1 MTDTTKQDD
10 QADRDWLGVRDVIQK
25 LRDRE
30 WYYKQ
35 PVSHYRNAILEAY
48 DELAAENAS
57 LRTTIDRLR
66 EDSHDAH
73 EALRKELE
81 NLRGEVRAKHTDW
94 ELEHAEVVKLR
105 AAIGRVRKLHS
116 AIQTTRYGM
125 PMQGCIRCYDEDGF
139 CMPYPCP
146 TLRALDGEDA

>member
-1 MTDTTKQDD
+1 MNRDD
-10 QADRDWLGVRDVIQK
+10 MQGILDRL
-25 LRDRE
+25 LRENSNIR
-30 WYYKQ
+30 K
-35 PVSHYRNAILEAY
+35 
-48 DELAAENAS
+48 ENAS

-81 NLRGEVRAKHTDW
+81 NLRGEVRVKHVDW

-105 AAIGRVRKLHS
+105 AAIGRVRALHS

-146 TLRALDGEDA
+146 TLRILDGEGA

>member
-10 QADRDWLGVRDVIQK
+10 QADRDWLRVKDVIQK

-35 PVSHYRNAILEAY
+35 PVSHYRDAILEAY

-57 LRTTIDRLR
+57 LRTTIDQLR
-66 EDSHDAH
+66 EDSRDAH

-81 NLRGEVRAKHTDW
+81 SLRREVRAKHMDW
-94 ELEHAEVVKLR
+94 ETEHAEVVKLR
-105 AAIGRVRKLHS
+105 TAIDRVRALH
-116 AIQTTRYGM
+116 ARY
-125 PMQGCIRCYDEDGF
+125 RCKNCPACEPDCVECDVA
-139 CMPYPCP
+139 YPCP
-146 TLRALDGEDA
+146 TLRAIDGGDA